1 MAAHAYYSAKPCTS
15 QEQDQQHLISP
26 NMSSLGFSS
35 GQPSPLKPL
44 HPLSLDQSPEYH
56 HGPVYDDF
64 ENLKEAE
71 IEDSVQYPCKKKENQ
86 IK

>member
-1 MAAHAYYSAKPCTS
+1 MAAHAYYSAKPFTS
-15 QEQDQQHLISP
+15 QEQDQQHLLSP
-26 NMSSLGFSS
+26 SMSSPGFSS
-35 GQPSPLKPL
+35 RQPSPLKPL

-71 IEDSVQYPCKKKENQ
+71 VEDAVQLPRKKYQTK
-86 IK
+86 

>member
-1 MAAHAYYSAKPCTS
+1 
-15 QEQDQQHLISP
+15 
-26 NMSSLGFSS
+26 MSSLGFSS

-44 HPLSLDQSPEYH
+44 HPLSLDQSPDYH

-71 IEDSVQYPCKKKENQ
+71 IEDSVQPPCQKNQ

>member
-15 QEQDQQHLISP
+15 QEQDQQHLLSP
-26 NMSSLGFSS
+26 SMSSLGFSS

-44 HPLSLDQSPEYH
+44 HPLSLHQSH

-71 IEDSVQYPCKKKENQ
+71 IEDAVQHPCKKKNQ